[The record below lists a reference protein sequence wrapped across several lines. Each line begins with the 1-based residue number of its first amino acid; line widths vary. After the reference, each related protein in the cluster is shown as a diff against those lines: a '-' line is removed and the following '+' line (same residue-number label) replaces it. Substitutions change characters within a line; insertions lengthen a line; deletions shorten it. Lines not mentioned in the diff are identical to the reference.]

1 MKEHLVRIKLK
12 DDSTIDIHREDGDVR
27 VCHKEHC
34 VAFPGASGHQ
44 TLELFALLEALGEQT
59 EFPEE
64 EEANE

>member
-1 MKEHLVRIKLK
+1 MRIKLR
-12 DDSTIDIHREDGDVR
+12 DDSTIDIHREAGNVQ

-44 TLELFALLEALGEQT
+44 TLELFALLEALGEET

-64 EEANE
+64 EEEHE